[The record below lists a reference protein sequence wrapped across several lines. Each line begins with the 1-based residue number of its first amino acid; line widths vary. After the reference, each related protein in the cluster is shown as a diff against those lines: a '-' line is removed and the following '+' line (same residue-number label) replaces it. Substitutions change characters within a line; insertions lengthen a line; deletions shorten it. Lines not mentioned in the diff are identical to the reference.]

1 MGIRVVLLVSAYSL
15 GACSLGVES
24 LPGVRICKAKLAGGA
39 KLSVNGLLRHA
50 FRHYI
55 PDPIRIKARQSAA
68 RGRSNEK
75 A

>member
-1 MGIRVVLLVSAYSL
+1 MGIRVLLLVSAY
-15 GACSLGVES
+15 GLGVES
-24 LPGVRICKAKLAGGA
+24 LAGIRPCKAKLAGKA

-68 RGRSNEK
+68 RGRSIEK

>member
-1 MGIRVVLLVSAYSL
+1 MGIRVVLLVSSSSF
-15 GACSLGVES
+15 GFES
-24 LPGVRICKAKLAGGA
+24 LAEVRIGKAKLAGSA

-68 RGRSNEK
+68 RGRLIEK

>member
-1 MGIRVVLLVSAYSL
+1 MGIRVLLLVSAFGL
-15 GACSLGVES
+15 GLES
-24 LPGVRICKAKLAGGA
+24 LAGGPLAGEA

-55 PDPIRIKARQSAA
+55 PDPIRTKARQSAA
-68 RGRSNEK
+68 RGSLIEK